1 MWVHVCECVQYVHA
15 CVLVCVYFYMCVH
28 ANVFVCSYTGH
39 SMNAK
44 LSRQLFTWNFSQC
57 IDLFP
62 YNVKC
67 RLLLSRE
74 IAPSRA
80 RAHTHT
86 HTHTHTQTYMF
97 RASRGDHQ
105 SVLEFFTYF
114 RGLCYSSGRAITG
127 LSQSE
132 DLRHLSV
139 CREREISH
147 REKKG
152 RNPD

>member
-1 MWVHVCECVQYVHA
+1 MLTRMY
-15 CVLVCVYFYMCVH
+15 LY
-28 ANVFVCSYTGH
+28 ST
-39 SMNAK
+39 STK
-44 LSRQLFTWNFSQC
+44 LS
-57 IDLFP
+57 IDVWLYLDRP
-62 YNVKC
+62 GS
-67 RLLLSRE
+67 L
-74 IAPSRA
+74 
-80 RAHTHT
+80 
-86 HTHTHTQTYMF
+86 
-97 RASRGDHQ
+97 
-105 SVLEFFTYF
+105 TYF

>member
-1 MWVHVCECVQYVHA
+1 MVIETIQPDTALHTHT
-15 CVLVCVYFYMCVH
+15 H
-28 ANVFVCSYTGH
+28 TH
-39 SMNAK
+39 
-44 LSRQLFTWNFSQC
+44 THT
-57 IDLFP
+57 
-62 YNVKC
+62 
-67 RLLLSRE
+67 
-74 IAPSRA
+74 

-86 HTHTHTQTYMF
+86 HTHTCLERRGGTI
-97 RASRGDHQ
+97 RAS
-105 SVLEFFTYF
+105 LNFLTYF